1 MDMILDRDQSWD
13 EITVFFPQHAQK
25 THEQRV
31 GQLKRLLDSVTRQIP
46 SWSKDKRMHLFRKS
60 VAQLLRMLGAEHG
73 SINAHLQW
81 KDDVQSRYYSLADLQ
96 AGEKPQA
103 ILAGFTKGCE
113 TWHQHHYLGRSTV
126 SLPSTTW
133 LDAVIPR
140 LTEGS
145 AKAGCTSCALSGD
158 AAMFAHVCAS
168 LLASLAN

>member
-1 MDMILDRDQSWD
+1 MDMIIDRDPRD

-31 GQLKRLLDSVTRQIP
+31 DQLTRLLDSVTRQIP
-46 SWSKDKRMHLFRKS
+46 SWRKDKRMHLFRKS

-81 KDDVQSRYYSLADLQ
+81 RDDVQSRYYSLADLQ
-96 AGEKPQA
+96 AGDEPQA
-103 ILAGFTKGCE
+103 ILAGFTKG
-113 TWHQHHYLGRSTV
+113 WRQYHYLGRSTV

-158 AAMFAHVCAS
+158 ATMFAHVCAS